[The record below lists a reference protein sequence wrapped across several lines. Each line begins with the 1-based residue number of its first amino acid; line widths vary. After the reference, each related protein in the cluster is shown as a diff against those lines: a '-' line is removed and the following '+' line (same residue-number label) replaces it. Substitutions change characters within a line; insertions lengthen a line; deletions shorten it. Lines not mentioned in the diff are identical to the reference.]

1 MVVDDSIRQDDNLR
15 DVQAEERSRGT
26 RRKKLDT
33 EEKRRATRLRQDIL
47 QAYRNGDEM
56 GFKIALLAAGW
67 QEDSTEFGAALKK
80 FRDAVSRRPTR

>member
-1 MVVDDSIRQDDNLR
+1 MFNDDPAQQDDDLR

-33 EEKRRATRLRQDIL
+33 EEKHRAARLRQDIL

-56 GFKIALLAAGW
+56 GFTVALLAAGW
-67 QEDSTEFGAALKK
+67 SENSRDFVEALQK

>member
-1 MVVDDSIRQDDNLR
+1 MFIDDPAQQDNDLR

-26 RRKKLDT
+26 RRRKLDT
-33 EEKRRATRLRQDIL
+33 QERNRAARLRQDIL
-47 QAYRNGDEM
+47 RAYQEGDEV

-67 QEDSTEFGAALKK
+67 QEDSTEFGAALRK